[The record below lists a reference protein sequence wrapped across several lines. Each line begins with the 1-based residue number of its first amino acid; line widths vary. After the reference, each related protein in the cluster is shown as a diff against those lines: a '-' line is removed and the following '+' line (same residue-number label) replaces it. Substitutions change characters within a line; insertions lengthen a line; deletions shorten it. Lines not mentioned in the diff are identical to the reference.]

1 MHLALGNAFGVGE
14 VRLALE
20 GAFGVGEVRLA
31 LAHAMALILWFLHPA
46 SNNFSQLFKCRAHG
60 FIKGFPIYAYTTH
73 LRIQVGR
80 VGLGN

>member
-1 MHLALGNAFGVGE
+1 MHLALGSAFGVGE

-46 SNNFSQLFKCRAHG
+46 SNIFSQLSS
-60 FIKGFPIYAYTTH
+60 IKGFPIYAYTTH
-73 LRIQVGR
+73 LNPDSDG
-80 VGLGN
+80 